1 MDAYDPFELQDSD
14 FAPVEA
20 PAARLPLLTLEEAHD
35 LLRVLAAVA
44 QEGGPVAAEAD
55 RLAKEI
61 AARVPSEN

>member
-1 MDAYDPFELQDSD
+1 MDDYDPFEFPDSD

-20 PAARLPLLTLEEAHD
+20 TARRLALLTLEEAHD
-35 LLRVLAAVA
+35 LLRVLVAVA
-44 QEGGPVAAEAD
+44 QEGGPVSAEAD